1 MKTRVLAFLCLALV
15 SLYVRAESS
24 LPYPEIQNLEADDI
38 FFNQYSTAVASA
50 RKAIAAMDSKIDI
63 TPEFY
68 TYVVK
73 PNDTIISIAARCCIP
88 YDAIVSLNRLTTAE
102 EDIIG
107 KRLIIP
113 SLPALYVFDN
123 PNSAFER
130 LLSDYVDQVVSN
142 FQGFEI
148 LVFFEKENGKVA
160 YCLPNALF
168 DGTMRAFFFM
178 PYYQY
183 PLPPDVGWIS
193 SRFGIRKDPFT
204 MKDSSHSGIDI
215 AAPLGTPVR
224 SVAAGVVTKVSYD
237 RILGNH
243 IVVQHKDGRESVY
256 GHLSKVF
263 VSEYETVRSGT
274 TLGAVGTTGRSTG
287 SHLHLEIRESSCPV
301 DPAKFLQGLDL

>member
-1 MKTRVLAFLCLALV
+1 MKTRVLAFLLASFI
-15 SLYVRAESS
+15 SLYAQAESL

-38 FFNQYSTAVASA
+38 FFHQYGVAVASA
-50 RKAIAAMDSKIDI
+50 RKAIASLDSTVDM

-88 YDAIVSLNRLTTAE
+88 YDAIVSLNRLATAE
-102 EDIIG
+102 EDIVG

-113 SLPALYVFDN
+113 SLPALYVYDD
-123 PNSAFER
+123 PDSAFER
-130 LLSDYVDQVVSN
+130 LLLDYVNQLPSD
-142 FQGFEI
+142 FEGFEI
-148 LVFFEKENGKVA
+148 LVFFERDKGKIV

-168 DGTMRAFFFM
+168 DGNMRNFFFM

-183 PLPPDVGWIS
+183 PLPNGVGWIS
-193 SRFGIRKDPFT
+193 SKFGIRKDPFT

-215 AAPLGTPVR
+215 AAPTGTPVY
-224 SVAAGVVTKVSYD
+224 SIAAGIVTKILYD

-243 IVVQHKDGRESVY
+243 IIVQHKDGRESVY

-263 VSEYETVRSGT
+263 VLKNEFVRAGT
-274 TLGAVGTTGRSTG
+274 KLGAVGTTGRSTG

-301 DPAKFLQGLDL
+301 DPAKFVQGLGL